1 MSLNLQLLKG
11 YYWKYDDDGKDYN
24 DDDGDRDDDDGDDD
38 DRDDDDLQCIHN
50 HRWWIRWLSWC
61 LYYM

>member
-1 MSLNLQLLKG
+1 MF
-11 YYWKYDDDGKDYN
+11 N
-24 DDDGDRDDDDGDDD
+24 DDDDDDDDSNDDDGDDD
-38 DRDDDDLQCIHN
+38 LQYIHN